1 MKFEEVLANEGGAI
15 TMALNLDKC
24 IDQLYRC
31 EILPEATVKQ
41 LCDKLKEVLIYES
54 NVQNISSPV
63 TVVAMFTGTSQK
75 QHFIKLTFPSGNFS
89 TCWSFSKLGGNHQIP
104 IISSLVVRF
113 IFLMLCSSLAIPRF
127 RG

>member
-1 MKFEEVLANEGGAI
+1 VKFEEERSRRQKGGAN

-24 IDQLYRC
+24 IEQLYRC

-63 TVVAMFTGTSQK
+63 TVVGDVHGYKK
-75 QHFIKLTFPSGNFS
+75 QPFHQTNFS
-89 TCWSFSKLGGNHQIP
+89 RQA
-104 IISSLVVRF
+104 
-113 IFLMLCSSLAIPRF
+113 IF
-127 RG
+127 